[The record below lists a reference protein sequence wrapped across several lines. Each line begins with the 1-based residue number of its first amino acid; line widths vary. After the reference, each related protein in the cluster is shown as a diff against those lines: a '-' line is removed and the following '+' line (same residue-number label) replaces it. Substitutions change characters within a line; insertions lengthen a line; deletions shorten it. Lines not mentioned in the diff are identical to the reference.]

1 MPIFLVQHG
10 QSLSK
15 AEDPEKGL
23 SAPGREDTRRIAEVA
38 ANYQIRVARILHSG
52 KKRARQTAEIFQ
64 NLLTPGNP
72 METLAGIMPMD
83 DVKAF
88 GNGLAPDSGDMFIGH
103 LPFMEKLVSYLTA
116 DREEPRVLRF
126 QNSGIV
132 CMDRDEKGW
141 FIKWTLNP
149 KIS

>member
-1 MPIFLVQHG
+1 MSIFLVQHG
-10 QSLSK
+10 VSLSK
-15 AEDPEKGL
+15 AEDPEKGV
-23 SAPGREDTRRIAEVA
+23 SDQGREETRRIAQVA
-38 ANYQIRVARILHSG
+38 GNYQIRVARILHSG

-64 NLLTPGNP
+64 DMLKPEIYMDIRDG
-72 METLAGIMPMD
+72 MMPMD

-88 GNGLAPDSGDMFIGH
+88 GNNLDPDSGQMFVGH

-116 DREEPRVLRF
+116 DREEPRVLKF

-149 KIS
+149 NIS